1 MDESSKMKAYAIF
14 DGGGV
19 KGAALAGCLQA
30 AEDRQIEFVG
40 YGGTSAGAIIAL
52 LACAGFKGGELRKI
66 MVEEVDF
73 TDFLDDSGV
82 QLERLKELPNELRE
96 SRWKAQWLWIFW
108 KYKDL
113 IDQITQEFG
122 LYRSRKLQDFLLRK
136 LKEKL
141 TSLEHKND
149 ISFNDL
155 NELHLPPLKIV
166 ASDIGLHVSRVYSGS
181 HGGNNINGS
190 VLEAVGASMT
200 YPFVFRPM
208 QVNYRFLMDGGL
220 CSNLPIFLFERERR
234 SDGLPVIAFDLI
246 ASTVSG
252 SDDDYGFSRFC
263 GDMLTTALE
272 SGEQLFREVLEGVY
286 HVRIPVPEGI
296 GTLDFRLSR
305 DKRDQLFMKGY
316 FETNTFLN
324 KVVPQWEQALGTVER
339 LQALNVPP
347 RWVVPVLR
355 SVARDF
361 ESLTPA
367 TNVRVSI
374 KMPKDRSTLIVAYQF
389 GMDNDSDRDLE
400 LAIGAGFSGRAWST
414 RLPVFGDL
422 IEVKTNPSNWLITQE
437 QQTKFRPD
445 RKAVFSVPIF
455 DVGNSAAAAHIVND
469 LDLLGVLSIDT
480 DTPLADTTWL
490 GDANKLVVRTA
501 RQWADIIS
509 RILS

>member
-30 AEDRQIEFVG
+30 AEDRKIEFVG

-52 LACAGFKGGELRKI
+52 LACAGFKGPELQKI

-73 TDFLDDSGV
+73 TEFLDDSGT
-82 QLERLKELPNELRE
+82 QLERLKELPKELHK
-96 SRWKAQWLWIFW
+96 SRSKVEWLWIFW
-108 KYKDL
+108 KYRDL
-113 IDQITQEFG
+113 LNQIRQDFG

-136 LKEKL
+136 LKQKL
-141 TSLEHKND
+141 SSLEYQD
-149 ISFNDL
+149 DVTFDDL
-155 NELHLPPLKIV
+155 NRLHLPPLKIV
-166 ASDIGLHVSRVYSGS
+166 ASDIGRHISRVYSGS
-181 HGGNNINGS
+181 GGNEVNGS

-200 YPFVFRPM
+200 YPFVFQPVRS
-208 QVNYRFLMDGGL
+208 NDRFLMDGGL

-246 ASTVSG
+246 ASPVPTS
-252 SDDDYGFSRFC
+252 SRYEFSRFC

-272 SGEQLFREVLEGVY
+272 SGEQLFREVLERVY

-296 GTLDFRLSR
+296 GTLDFGLSR
-305 DKRDQLFMKGY
+305 AQRSQLFTGGY
-316 FETNTFLN
+316 FETNKYLN
-324 KVVPQWEQALGTVER
+324 KVVPQWDQAFGTVEKV
-339 LQALNVPP
+339 QALNVPP

-361 ESLTPA
+361 ESMTPA

-374 KMPKDRSTLIVAYQF
+374 KMPRDRNHLIVAYQF

-400 LAIGAGFSGRAWST
+400 LARGAGFSGRAWST

-422 IEVKTNPSNWLITQE
+422 IEVKTNPSTWRITEE
-437 QQTKFRPD
+437 QQRKFRAD

-455 DVGNSAAAAHIVND
+455 DVGRSAVGADSVNE
-469 LDLLGVLSIDT
+469 LDLLGILSIDT
-480 DTPLADTTWL
+480 DTPLPDTQWL
-490 GDANKLVVRTA
+490 GDANNLVVRTA

-509 RILS
+509 RILT

>member
-30 AEDRQIEFVG
+30 AEDRKIEFVG

-52 LACAGFKGGELRKI
+52 LACAGFKGRELEKI
-66 MVEEVDF
+66 MVEEVNF
-73 TDFLDDSGV
+73 SDFLDDSGA
-82 QLERLKELPNELRE
+82 QLEQLKKIPNELRE
-96 SRWKAQWLWIFW
+96 SRSKVKWLWIFW

-113 IDQITQEFG
+113 LDQITQEFG

-141 TSLEHKND
+141 PSLEHYD
-149 ISFNDL
+149 DVTFDDL
-155 NELHLPPLKIV
+155 NTLHLPPLKIV
-166 ASDIGLHVSRVYSGS
+166 ASDIGRHISRVYSGS
-181 HGGNNINGS
+181 RGVNELNGS

-200 YPFVFRPM
+200 YPFVFRPV
-208 QVNYRFLMDGGL
+208 QVNDRFLMDGGL

-246 ASTVSG
+246 ASKVAK
-252 SDDDYGFSRFC
+252 SDAYGFSRFC

-272 SGEQLFREVLEGVY
+272 SGEQLFHEVLERVY

-296 GTLDFRLSR
+296 GTLDFALT
-305 DKRDQLFMKGY
+305 RDQRFQLFTNGY
-316 FETNTFLN
+316 YWTNTYLN
-324 KVVPQWEQALGTVER
+324 KVVPQWEQALGTVEKV
-339 LQALNVPP
+339 QALNVPP

-355 SVARDF
+355 SIARDF
-361 ESLTPA
+361 EGMTPA
-367 TNVRVSI
+367 TSVRVSI

-422 IEVKTNPSNWLITQE
+422 IEVKTNPSNWLITGE
-437 QQTKFRPD
+437 QQKKFRPD

-455 DVGNSAAAAHIVND
+455 DVGRSAVAADSVND
-469 LDLLGVLSIDT
+469 LALLGVLSIDT
-480 DTPLADTTWL
+480 DTPLADTKWL

-501 RQWADIIS
+501 QQWADIIS
-509 RILS
+509 RILT